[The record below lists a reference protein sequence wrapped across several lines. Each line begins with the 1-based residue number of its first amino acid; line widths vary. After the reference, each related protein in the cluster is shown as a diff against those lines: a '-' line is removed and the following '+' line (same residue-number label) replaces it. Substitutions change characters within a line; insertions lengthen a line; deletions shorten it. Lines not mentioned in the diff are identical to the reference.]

1 MTPRASETAFSP
13 ASFPAVILV
22 LVIAHFL
29 SMVAVVSRG
38 SF

>member
-1 MTPRASETAFSP
+1 MTPRASETALSP

-22 LVIAHFL
+22 VVIAHYPLNF
-29 SMVAVVSRG
+29 SIVSRR